1 MKSVKPG
8 RGPSMMNAAGSIFAI
23 LFGIIWTAI
32 AMSSGAP
39 FFFSLFGICFI
50 GLAVV
55 QAVYNF
61 KNATGKN
68 RYSAF
73 DIVDEGEENDPLN
86 ERFGG
91 EREIREAVMRERAQI
106 AEAAKTAN
114 AAQSVEM
121 QENIKAADGFCPYC
135 GTEAESDF
143 EFCKKCGKRLPK
155 D

>member
-32 AMSSGAP
+32 AMSSGAS

-73 DIVDEGEENDPLN
+73 DIVDEDEENDPLN

-106 AEAAKTAN
+106 AEAAKN
-114 AAQSVEM
+114 RE
-121 QENIKAADGFCPYC
+121 C
-135 GTEAESDF
+135 GT
-143 EFCKKCGKRLPK
+143 KCRNAGKYKGSRWVLSLLR
-155 D
+155 DGSGERF